1 MSTISGASEV
11 SPLGSNPAATQ
22 STTTM
27 RERPRDLSTGFT
39 HSRLPAGANS
49 ERDPDALDVPTL
61 ANTEVAIS
69 KGLRAVCQPQE
80 STETSRS
87 PSADSP
93 WTAEKGNSPS
103 LLTWLKERTLTRK
116 GSGRHLDR
124 FKSRSLYSLTDRLD
138 GPVIEED
145 EEISKSIKKLREI
158 SDIGIGFEAA
168 ERLIATLPSRTV
180 QTLLEHVPLIVSSD
194 DLTTQELDWISL
206 RWNAALD
213 FPEAP
218 SKPQRVLGL
227 DDEARLLIEQGGL
240 GAPDQDGSRLQSMKS
255 LMMELGRHKLY
266 LQSEQNQFNPANM
279 SIVDYQG
286 LRNYFASLSIPA
298 MDSLDKPAETGPPED
313 PHATSFCRE
322 DD

>member
-1 MSTISGASEV
+1 M
-11 SPLGSNPAATQ
+11 
-22 STTTM
+22 
-27 RERPRDLSTGFT
+27 ERPRDISTGFT

-49 ERDPDALDVPTL
+49 ERDPDVLDESTSG
-61 ANTEVAIS
+61 NTGVAIS

-80 STETSRS
+80 NTETSRS
-87 PSADSP
+87 PSANSP

-116 GSGRHLDR
+116 GSRHLER
-124 FKSRSLYSLTDRLD
+124 FKSSSLPSLTDRPD
-138 GPVIEED
+138 RCVPEED
-145 EEISKSIKKLREI
+145 EEISKSIEKLREI
-158 SDIGIGFEAA
+158 SDVGIGAVAA

-194 DLTTQELDWISL
+194 DLTTLELDWLSL
-206 RWNAALD
+206 RWSAALN
-213 FPEAP
+213 FLKAP
-218 SKPQRVLGL
+218 SKPPRVLGL

-240 GAPDQDGSRLQSMKS
+240 SAPDQDGSRLQSMKS
-255 LMMELGRHKLY
+255 LMMELGRHKMY